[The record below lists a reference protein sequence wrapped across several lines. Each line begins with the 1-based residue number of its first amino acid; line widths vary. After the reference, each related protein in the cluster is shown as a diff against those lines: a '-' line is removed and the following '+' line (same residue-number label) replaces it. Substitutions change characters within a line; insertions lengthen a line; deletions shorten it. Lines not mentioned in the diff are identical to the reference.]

1 MPEMERYTFNE
12 FADLTARWL
21 GLRKEAVV
29 SISGPSCIGKSV
41 LAQIL
46 REKMHNTTVQV
57 ICMDNYL
64 KSKYRGRA
72 EYRNGSIDILRPDAY
87 DWELL
92 KMHLKCLKQNQMVT
106 YDIYQRGIGWGEEDR
121 LYPGRIVILEGLFL
135 DSIQA
140 LECINPDLLIQIY
153 ADDEFIRSLRLRR
166 DEFYRNNFPNF
177 RRSPNESI
185 EEINNTLVSDKIYT
199 RAPINTNYIKIFVDE
214 GFSIRIMDSA
224 LCDMKKD
231 NTKTQAQYADT
242 SK

>member
-12 FADLTARWL
+12 FADLTAQWL
-21 GLRKEAVV
+21 GLRKEAIV

-64 KSKYRGRA
+64 KSEYRVTA
-72 EYRNGSIDILRPDAY
+72 EYRNDSIDILRPDAY
-87 DWELL
+87 DWKLL
-92 KMHLKCLKQNQMVT
+92 KMHLKYLKQNQMVA
-106 YDIYQRGIGWGEEDR
+106 YDIYQRGIGWGEKGR
-121 LYPGRIVILEGLFL
+121 LHPGRIIILEGLFL
-135 DSIQA
+135 DSVQA
-140 LECINPDLLIQIY
+140 LECVEPDLLIQIY

-177 RRSPNESI
+177 RRSLKESI

-199 RAPINTNYIKIFVDE
+199 RAPIHTNYIKIFVDE
-214 GFSIRIMDSA
+214 GFSIRIIDSV
-224 LCDMKKD
+224 LYDMEKD
-231 NTKTQAQYADT
+231 DAMTEVKYADT